1 MIWLFNFA
9 GRLAYQLSL
18 PVIRA
23 VISRTRRAYI
33 LLVSEDKVLVVK
45 GWLGRQK
52 WQLPGG
58 GVKKGEDDKLAL
70 IRELAEETGIDV
82 SASKL
87 TLVASGNWK
96 TDRLAHR
103 YKVYLTSLPALP
115 KTKRLKPELIE
126 LAWLR
131 PSKLDPSNAPAE
143 ILAALHT
150 SGLV

>member
-1 MIWLFNFA
+1 MIWVFNFA

-103 YKVYLTSLPALP
+103 YKVYLTS
-115 KTKRLKPELIE
+115 
-126 LAWLR
+126 
-131 PSKLDPSNAPAE
+131 
-143 ILAALHT
+143 
-150 SGLV
+150 